1 MTLEEKQRL
10 LQGIGWNGA
19 KFELNHGYYV
29 GTTRPVD
36 RLAVPGLNFQDP
48 LSTVLWVKLGS
59 KGSSRVPCEKNATV
73 KEGKM
78 QLRGTGVSE
87 TECEIQFSQEAQAIN
102 LRQAC
107 LPSGVSSVTMKYCSD
122 QDAFLLQAMVAGM
135 STDVFLAKGTC
146 SAETSL
152 AQSIIRR
159 DRDRPVQHHRFDSPP

>member
-1 MTLEEKQRL
+1 MGLF
-10 LQGIGWNGA
+10 NG
-19 KFELNHGYYV
+19 
-29 GTTRPVD
+29 
-36 RLAVPGLNFQDP
+36 
-48 LSTVLWVKLGS
+48 LWLGS
-59 KGSSRVPCEKNATV
+59 CLVLASCSVNAIIWDGTCSGESNLAREVASCFSWKALGENVHIKVLAFNATV